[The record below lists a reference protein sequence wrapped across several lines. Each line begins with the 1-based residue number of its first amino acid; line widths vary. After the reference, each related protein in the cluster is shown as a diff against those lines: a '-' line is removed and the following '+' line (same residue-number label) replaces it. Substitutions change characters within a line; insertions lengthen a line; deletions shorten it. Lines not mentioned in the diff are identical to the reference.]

1 MVKCNKMSIHKCN
14 KNISPCSNRRKT
26 EFAHKYFFLFFTFT
40 NSMQIVNKLNAKTY
54 IYLIIKNNI
63 DFSICITPKV
73 PVMGNLFY
81 LTDYL
86 IP

>member
-1 MVKCNKMSIHKCN
+1 MYRRVNKRNSNLDRDKIIQCLLNN
-14 KNISPCSNRRKT
+14 KD
-26 EFAHKYFFLFFTFT
+26 YFRL
-40 NSMQIVNKLNAKTY
+40 QIVNKLNAKTY